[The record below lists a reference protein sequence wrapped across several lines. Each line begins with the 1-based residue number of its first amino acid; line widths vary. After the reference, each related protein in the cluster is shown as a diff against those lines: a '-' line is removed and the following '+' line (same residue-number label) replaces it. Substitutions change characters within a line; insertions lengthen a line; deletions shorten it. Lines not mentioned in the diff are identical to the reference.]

1 MRSLIHIGTARTLY
15 VSPQGLDTN
24 DGLGTARPLRTVQ
37 AAIQASAY
45 GDTILFKRGGT
56 WQESFL
62 ARTGALRLGSYGSGT
77 LPVLTGSNRLDDAL
91 AKTGTTQIWRVGLAT
106 GPTQVF
112 IDNGRGRRMGS
123 VAACTTYRDWCWSS
137 GTLTVRG
144 KDSGIRPSVE
154 ASVRDVVLDTNG
166 FPGIQIEGLRLE
178 RARRHCVVLGAAEA
192 PVIRNCEIAEAFQ
205 NGIEFGTDYTH
216 DNGLIEA
223 NLVSEHGQT
232 GINGG
237 GRMNGWVIR
246 GNQVIGCG
254 RIHNEMVGADPG
266 HRWTA
271 GIKIWGWGA
280 TGIQGGLLIE
290 GNSVADC
297 QPYAWAPQNQEPHNL
312 GCGIWIDEVFAPRAA
327 QVVRANRIAS
337 CQSRGI
343 FIEKSD
349 DCIVHSNSIDSC
361 GKALYTGGLS
371 VQGNE
376 GRGAA
381 RNTIEH
387 NTVRGG
393 WWAAE
398 IGGQS
403 VTAFDNNVVRNNIF
417 YGSPNQQLYVVG
429 GGANLSGKGKGNKYY
444 VNCLGPERRNFLT
457 WERLYDTIANF
468 QAASASKA
476 YGNQGVDPRFA
487 STTIGDMSLAS
498 GSTCLGAATDGGHIG
513 AWQG

>member
-1 MRSLIHIGTARTLY
+1 M
-15 VSPQGLDTN
+15 
-24 DGLGTARPLRTVQ
+24 
-37 AAIQASAY
+37 
-45 GDTILFKRGGT
+45 
-56 WQESFL
+56 
-62 ARTGALRLGSYGSGT
+62 TGA
-77 LPVLTGSNRLDDAL
+77 NRLDGSL
-91 AKTGTTQIWRVGLAT
+91 VKTSTPQIWRVELST

-112 IDNGRGRRMGS
+112 IDNGRGRRVIS
-123 VAACTTYRDWCWSS
+123 VAACTTYRDWCWTS

-144 KDSGIRPSVE
+144 KDSGTRPLVE
-154 ASVRDVVLDTNG
+154 ASVRDIVLNTNG
-166 FPGIQIEGLRLE
+166 FPGIRIEGLRLE
-178 RARRHCVVLGAAEA
+178 RARRHCVVLGAAQA
-192 PVIRNCEIAEAFQ
+192 PVIRNCEIVEAFQ
-205 NGIEFGTDYTH
+205 NGIEFGTEHTH

-237 GRMNGWVIR
+237 GRMNGWTIR

-266 HRWTA
+266 HQWTA
-271 GIKIWGWGA
+271 GIKIWGWA
-280 TGIQGGLLIE
+280 ASGIQGGLLIE

-297 QPYAWAPQNQEPHNL
+297 RIHAWAPENQAPHNH
-312 GCGIWIDEVFAPRAA
+312 GCGIWIDEVFAPRAP
-327 QVVRANRIAS
+327 QVVRANRIAN

-349 DCIVHSNSIDSC
+349 DCVVQSNSIDSC
-361 GKALYTGGLS
+361 GKALYTGGIS
-371 VQGNE
+371 VQGNN

-403 VTAFDNNVVRNNIF
+403 VTAFDDNIVRNNIF

-429 GGANLSGKGKGNKYY
+429 GGANLSGKGKGNLYY
-444 VNCLGPERRNFLT
+444 SNCTGPERTNFLT
-457 WERLYDTIANF
+457 WEQLYDTIADF
-468 QAASASKA
+468 QAASGGKA
-476 YGNQGVDPRFA
+476 YGNQGGDPRFA
-487 STTIGDMSLAS
+487 STALGNMSLAS
-498 GSTCLGAATDGGHIG
+498 DSICLGAATDGGHIG